1 VCRMLERLQRGRLGP
16 DLRQR
21 VAPMQRHQQRRT
33 GRGWRGRH
41 VGTGDGGGSMCQG
54 LPCARACPWQ
64 ELFGWLVHTGCATE
78 DVVRRYITHL
88 TPNSEH
94 ATWTAA

>member
-1 VCRMLERLQRGRLGP
+1 VLRQCSGTSSGALDEGGEGGTWARVTVGAPCAKVYLVLELARGR
-16 DLRQR
+16 
-21 VAPMQRHQQRRT
+21 
-33 GRGWRGRH
+33 
-41 VGTGDGGGSMCQG
+41 
-54 LPCARACPWQ
+54 